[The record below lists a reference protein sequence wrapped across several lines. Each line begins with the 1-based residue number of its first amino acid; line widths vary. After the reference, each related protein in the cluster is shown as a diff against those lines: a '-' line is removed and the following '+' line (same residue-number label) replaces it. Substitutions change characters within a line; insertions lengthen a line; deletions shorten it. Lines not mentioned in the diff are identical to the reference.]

1 MTSSPVVL
9 LLEPS
14 GIRQVDPGEPQLAVT
29 DWGATRG
36 DGVFESISIIDGRM
50 PPLDA
55 RFDRLE
61 ASARALDLPLI
72 DRARWTEALAMS
84 IDAHDPVQRL
94 AVTLAMTRG
103 IEGGNGTP
111 TAWLLARPARDFTGI
126 RRSGV
131 SVVTLDRGYTSDA
144 ANGAPW
150 LLLGAKHL
158 SYATNAAALREASR
172 RGADD
177 VIFTSTDGLALEGPT
192 SSLLA
197 RRGDVVESPG
207 VESGIL
213 AGTTQA
219 TAFRFFESRGL
230 RTRFASIRALDLADC
245 DALWLVSSVRQAV
258 AVHTL
263 DGQPMP
269 VDGESTAELNDW
281 LAAAARSE

>member
-1 MTSSPVVL
+1 MTRSPVL
-9 LLEPS
+9 FLIDAS
-14 GIRQVDPGEPQLAVT
+14 GIRPADPARPQVTVT

-36 DGVFESISIIDGRM
+36 DGIFESISVIGGRM
-50 PPLDA
+50 PALGA

-61 ASARALDLPLI
+61 ASARALDLPVL
-72 DRARWTEALAMS
+72 ARSLWTDALGQA
-84 IDAHDPVQRL
+84 IEAHDPVERL
-94 AVTLAMTRG
+94 AVTLVMTRG
-103 IEGGNGTP
+103 VEGGGGSP

-126 RRSGV
+126 RRTGV
-131 SVVTLDRGYTSDA
+131 SVVTLNRGYASDA
-144 ANGAPW
+144 ADAAPW

-192 SSLLA
+192 SSLIV

-207 VESGIL
+207 ADSGIL

-230 RTRFASIRALDLADC
+230 RTRFAPVRASQLSGC
-245 DALWLVSSVRQAV
+245 DAVWLVSSVRQAV

-263 DGQPMP
+263 DGVALP
-269 VDGESTAELNDW
+269 VDYDLTAALNEW
-281 LAAAARSE
+281 LSRVDHAE

>member
-1 MTSSPVVL
+1 MTGSPVVL

-14 GIRQVDPGEPQLAVT
+14 GIRQVDSREPQLTVT

-36 DGVFESISIIDGRM
+36 DGIFESVSVVDGRM

-72 DRARWTEALAMS
+72 DRAVWTEALLRS
-84 IDAHDPVQRL
+84 IEAHDPVERL

-103 IEGGNGTP
+103 VEGGDGTP

-126 RRSGV
+126 RRTGV
-131 SVVTLDRGYTSDA
+131 SVVALDRGYASDA
-144 ANGAPW
+144 ADGAPW

-177 VIFTSTDGLALEGPT
+177 VIFTSSDGLALEGPT
-192 SSLLA
+192 SSLLV

-230 RTRFASIRALDLADC
+230 RTRFAPIRTLDLAEC

-263 DGQPMP
+263 DGRQIA
-269 VDGESTAELNDW
+269 VDVGLTAELNDW
-281 LAAAARSE
+281 LAGAARTE

>member
-1 MTSSPVVL
+1 
-9 LLEPS
+9 
-14 GIRQVDPGEPQLAVT
+14 
-29 DWGATRG
+29 
-36 DGVFESISIIDGRM
+36 
-50 PPLDA
+50 
-55 RFDRLE
+55 
-61 ASARALDLPLI
+61 
-72 DRARWTEALAMS
+72 MS
-84 IDAHDPVQRL
+84 IEAHDPVERL

-103 IEGGNGTP
+103 IEGGDGTP
-111 TAWLLARPARDFTGI
+111 TAWLLARPARDFAGI
-126 RRSGV
+126 RRTGV
-131 SVVTLDRGYTSDA
+131 SVVTLDRGYASDA

>member
-1 MTSSPVVL
+1 VTSSPVVL
-9 LLEPS
+9 ILEPS
-14 GIRQVDPGEPQLAVT
+14 GIRQADPRQPQLAMT

-50 PPLDA
+50 PPLGA

-61 ASARALDLPLI
+61 ASARALDLPVI

-84 IDAHDPVQRL
+84 IEAHDPVQRL
-94 AVTLAMTRG
+94 AVTFAMTRG
-103 IEGGNGTP
+103 IEGGDGTP

-131 SVVTLDRGYTSDA
+131 SVVTLDRGYASDA
-144 ANGAPW
+144 ADGAPW

-192 SSLLA
+192 SSLLV

-219 TAFRFFESRGL
+219 TAFRFFESGGL
-230 RTRFASIRALDLADC
+230 RTRFAPIRARDLADC

-263 DGQPMP
+263 DAQPMP
-269 VDGESTAELNDW
+269 VDGDLTAELNDW
-281 LAAAARSE
+281 LAGAARRE

>member
-131 SVVTLDRGYTSDA
+131 SVVTLDRGYASDA

>member
-1 MTSSPVVL
+1 VTSSPVVL

-131 SVVTLDRGYTSDA
+131 SVVTLDRGYASDA

>member
-103 IEGGNGTP
+103 IEGGHGTP

-230 RTRFASIRALDLADC
+230 RTRFAPIRAQDLADA

-263 DGQPMP
+263 DGRPMP
-269 VDGESTAELNDW
+269 GDEAMTAELNDW
-281 LAAAARSE
+281 LAGAARSE

>member
-1 MTSSPVVL
+1 VTSSPVLFVIDAA
-9 LLEPS
+9 
-14 GIRQVDPGEPQLAVT
+14 GIRRADPGEPQLAVT

-36 DGVFESISIIDGRM
+36 DGIFESVSVIGGRV
-50 PPLDA
+50 PPLAA

-61 ASARALDLPLI
+61 ASARALDLPQL
-72 DRARWTEALAMS
+72 DRAVWTEALARA
-84 IDAHDPVQRL
+84 IEAHSPVERL
-94 AVTLAMTRG
+94 AVTLVVTRG
-103 IEGGNGTP
+103 IEGGGGSP
-111 TAWLLARPARDFTGI
+111 TAWLLARPARDFTDI
-126 RRSGV
+126 RRTGISA
-131 SVVTLDRGYTSDA
+131 VTLDRGYASDA
-144 ANGAPW
+144 ADGAPW

-177 VIFTSTDGLALEGPT
+177 VIFTSTDGFALEGPT
-192 SSLLA
+192 SSLLV

-230 RTRFASIRALDLADC
+230 RTGFASVIAADLAGF
-245 DALWLVSSVRQAV
+245 DAVWLVSSVRQAV

-263 DGQPMP
+263 DGHPMA
-269 VDGESTAELNDW
+269 VDSGMTAALNDW
-281 LAAAARSE
+281 LAEAAQSE

>member
-14 GIRQVDPGEPQLAVT
+14 GIRKVDPREPQLAVT

-36 DGVFESISIIDGRM
+36 DGVFESVSIIDGRM

-84 IDAHDPVQRL
+84 IEEHDPAERL

-103 IEGGNGTP
+103 IEGGDGTP

-126 RRSGV
+126 RRRGV
-131 SVVTLDRGYTSDA
+131 SVVTLDRGYASDA
-144 ANGAPW
+144 ADGAPW

-177 VIFTSTDGLALEGPT
+177 VILTSTDGLALEGPT

-230 RTRFASIRALDLADC
+230 RTRFAPIRARDLADY

-263 DGQPMP
+263 DGRSMQ
-269 VDGESTAELNDW
+269 VDEELTAELNDW
-281 LAAAARSE
+281 LARAARSE

>member
-131 SVVTLDRGYTSDA
+131 SVVTLDRGYVSDA
-144 ANGAPW
+144 ADGAPW

-192 SSLLA
+192 SSLLV

>member
-14 GIRQVDPGEPQLAVT
+14 GIRKVDPREPQLAVT

-36 DGVFESISIIDGRM
+36 DGVFESVSIIDGRM

-84 IDAHDPVQRL
+84 IEEHDPVERL

-103 IEGGNGTP
+103 IEGGDGTP

-131 SVVTLDRGYTSDA
+131 SVVTLDRGYASDA
-144 ANGAPW
+144 ADGAPW

-192 SSLLA
+192 SSLVV

-230 RTRFASIRALDLADC
+230 RTRFAPIRARDLADY

-258 AVHTL
+258 AVHIL
-263 DGQPMP
+263 DGRSMP
-269 VDGESTAELNDW
+269 VDEELTAELNDW
-281 LAAAARSE
+281 LARAARSE

>member
-9 LLEPS
+9 VLEPS
-14 GIRQVDPGEPQLAVT
+14 GIRQVDPGEPQLTVT

-36 DGVFESISIIDGRM
+36 DGVFESVSIIDGRL
-50 PPLDA
+50 PPLGA

-84 IDAHDPVQRL
+84 IEAHDPVQRL

-103 IEGGNGTP
+103 VEGGDGTP
-111 TAWLLARPARDFTGI
+111 TAWLLARPARDFTGV

-131 SVVTLDRGYTSDA
+131 SVVTLDRGYASDA
-144 ANGAPW
+144 ADGAPW

-192 SSLLA
+192 SSLLV
-197 RRGDVVESPG
+197 RRGAVVESPG

-219 TAFRFFESRGL
+219 TAFGFFESRGL
-230 RTRFASIRALDLADC
+230 RTRFAPVRAHDLAEA

-263 DGQPMP
+263 DGRPMP
-269 VDGESTAELNDW
+269 VDDEMTAELNEW
-281 LAAAARSE
+281 LERAARSE